1 MDGRRHCGTAM
12 RRKFPPARYHP
23 HFAACAAFRESA
35 LKKQQGLTII
45 QLMVVLLVAGLVGFY
60 VIRAVVDYRC
70 KDDPTA
76 SVCQRSTGS

>member
-1 MDGRRHCGTAM
+1 MPGIIRISPH
-12 RRKFPPARYHP
+12 ARL
-23 HFAACAAFRESA
+23 FRENA

-60 VIRAVVDYRC
+60 VIRAVLDYRC

-76 SVCQRSTGS
+76 SMCQRATAS